1 MVSENST
8 YITQSSLYGNTGTI
22 TRFRNKKKE
31 KEHLKEE
38 SDTVKNLNVN
48 KRVKQ
53 VSILFCFMEIEWSVF
68 ATEAT

>member
-8 YITQSSLYGNTGTI
+8 YITQSNLYGNTGT
-22 TRFRNKKKE
+22 TTWFRNKKKE
-31 KEHLKEE
+31 EEHLEAE

-53 VSILFCFMEIEWSVF
+53 VSILFCFMEMQWSVF

>member
-8 YITQSSLYGNTGTI
+8 DITQSNLYGNTGTI
-22 TRFRNKKKE
+22 TQFRNKKKE
-31 KEHLKEE
+31 EEHLKAN
-38 SDTVKNLNVN
+38 SDTVKNLSVK

-53 VSILFCFMEIEWSVF
+53 VSILFCFMEIQWSVF

>member
-1 MVSENST
+1 MVSENLT

-22 TRFRNKKKE
+22 TWFRNKKKE
-31 KEHLKEE
+31 KEHLKAE

-53 VSILFCFMEIEWSVF
+53 VSILFCFMEIQWSVF